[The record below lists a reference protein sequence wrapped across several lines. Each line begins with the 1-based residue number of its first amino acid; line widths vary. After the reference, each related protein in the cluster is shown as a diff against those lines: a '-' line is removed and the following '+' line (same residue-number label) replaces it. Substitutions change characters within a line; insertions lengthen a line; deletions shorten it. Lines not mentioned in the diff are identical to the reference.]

1 MTKVLKCSIF
11 IIFSVIASILF
22 TSNVFAFYRDEPIGH
37 DYYNTSSGKTGFSKA
52 VKNSRISGTTNYY
65 VYKHTTKYKNTTY
78 NIYCLDVARKG
89 GGSNANLKV
98 KRVLSQKNPK
108 DAVILYI
115 ISSPDYSYEEK
126 TIALRAFTPFNGDL
140 ASAQLTYYEKDR
152 ACANRNS
159 GVSWASEDKTSLKAI
174 FGTTSP
180 SASDYSGCKDQKM
193 DTSHYTVSEA
203 KKLFKLALKEGAAV
217 ANGKTIKE
225 KSVIYSDPVFTK
237 DKYDIVYENNQ
248 MYGIRQLT
256 FTGTFKNFN
265 DDEKKPVNI
274 TVTPDTKGNVSGISY
289 EYRVLG
295 DQEWKTFT
303 SSTDFLQHLTKDSVV
318 IEFKISVKAQITEA
332 EKFNVY
338 FSVDTKYEDPVQLT
352 GALLYNSSASGTQR
366 FYIYD
371 KDTTKHSPFNAVIE
385 WDNVIG
391 YCKNEQVDTSDTD
404 KYKTYMKTCCK
415 GHNEPGFSIVTECET
430 AVAKGK
436 TQEEKDKIRST
447 NEFCKLKEKYCDICN
462 GTISVPGTCS
472 EFGDGDTPRCED
484 NADAI
489 VKDNDNVKLCILD
502 YSDQADNTYQMTTDD
517 NVASNDY
524 CKVYC
529 KEDYKISLPLGRW
542 VTAGRSFAL
551 AMNVNASKT
560 CYTDLIDYDKFTK
573 DLAVEKAKLDANS
586 SDTGARNRYKKI
598 LNQYKTCASASWN
611 SDIKFE
617 PTITL
622 TYDEKEYIDKFKDKK
637 VNFKIATKSKNGKDE
652 TTLNVSNDNIWLCSG
667 NDTDDYY
674 NECKNGIVVSK
685 VEDQTSVTL
694 AGYYDPENF
703 GKTDLKIP
711 VTKFAKKISFASAV
725 YAPED
730 NLYTEAGSGV
740 VTTTSSSTNQ
750 KLSTSLVVN
759 GEEITNVGKLPI
771 TLKRETGA
779 YKFNIQFN
787 NVGEYFNSGKTGRL
801 IGGANAVALKDDKT
815 TFKGE
820 YVCSYTVNCPECKVG
835 CVEDPAK
842 GVFCTINDKPNIPTC
857 ITCKINPIPP
867 TYDGNELFITRQ
879 ISLFDVNPSD
889 RKPGINLNTLK
900 GRTAVNSIEAQG
912 EDIYK
917 GSDGKAEYSI
927 TLTPTETK
935 KLQQYNNLKLDSG
948 GYSSLDD
955 FVCDYYSNMVD
966 KSKLTEDEYN
976 ILKKYDYIVCKS
988 KILDKSDSGEYTL
1001 RNIEVSDNGNVSWIE
1016 ACNKTNSD
1024 NCIVGGFYGPAYK

>member
-11 IIFSVIASILF
+11 IIFSFVASIF
-22 TSNVFAFYRDEPIGH
+22 FASNVFAFTKGEYIGH
-37 DYYNTSSGKTGFSKA
+37 DYYDTDKGKTGFSKA
-52 VKNSRISGTTNYY
+52 VTNSSISGTTNYY
-65 VYKHTTKYKNTTY
+65 VYKHTTEY
-78 NIYCLDVARKG
+78 NNKDYLIYCLDVARKG
-89 GGSNANLKV
+89 GGSNAKLKV
-98 KRVLSQKNPK
+98 KRVLSQKNAK

-115 ISSPDYSYEEK
+115 ISSPNYSYEEK

-180 SASDYSGCKDQKM
+180 SASNYSGCSSQKM
-193 DTSHYTVSEA
+193 NTSNYTVSEA
-203 KKLFKLALKEGAAV
+203 KKLFKEALKEGAAV
-217 ANGKTIKE
+217 ANGRTIKE
-225 KSVIYSDPVFTK
+225 KNVTYTAPDFVK
-237 DKYDIVYENNQ
+237 NKYDIVYENDK
-248 MYGIRQLT
+248 MYGIRQIT
-256 FTGTFKNFN
+256 FTGTFTNFN
-265 DDEKKPVNI
+265 DDEKKPVTI
-274 TVTPDTKGNVSGISY
+274 AITPDTKGAAIGTLY

-295 DQEWKTFT
+295 NQEWKTFN
-303 SSTDFLQHLTKDSVV
+303 SSTNFLEFLTKDSVI
-318 IEFKISVKAQITEA
+318 IEFRITVKAQIVDA
-332 EKFNVY
+332 SKFTIN
-338 FSVDTKYEDPVQLT
+338 FKVDTKYEDPLKIS
-352 GALLYNSSASGTQR
+352 GALLYNSKTDGTQR

-371 KDTTKHSPFNAVIE
+371 KETTTHKPFE
-385 WDNVIG
+385 KSLQWDNIIG
-391 YCKNEQVDTSDTD
+391 YCKNEKVDTNDTE
-404 KYKTYMKTCCK
+404 KFKSYMKACCK
-415 GHNEPGFSIVTECET
+415 GHNEPGFSIVDECDT
-430 AVAKGK
+430 ALKNAK
-436 TQEEKDKIRST
+436 TQEERDKVLAN
-447 NEFCKLKEKYCDICN
+447 NEFCKLKTKYCDVCN
-462 GTISVPGTCS
+462 GTISVPQTCS
-472 EFGDGDTPRCED
+472 EFGSGDTPRCED

-524 CKVYC
+524 CRVYC

-560 CYTDLIDYDKFTK
+560 CYTDLIDYDKFARE
-573 DLAVEKAKLDANS
+573 LAFEKSKLDANS

-598 LNQYKTCASASWN
+598 LNQYKTCATASWN

-637 VNFKIATKSKNGKDE
+637 VKFQIANKAKNGKEE
-652 TTLNVSNDNIWLCSG
+652 TTLNVSNNNIWLCSG

-674 NECKNGIVVSK
+674 NECKNGTVVNK
-685 VEDQTSVTL
+685 PEGQVTITL
-694 AGYYDPENF
+694 SGYYDPDNF

-740 VTTTSSSTNQ
+740 ITTTSSNTNR
-750 KLSTSLVVN
+750 KLSTSLLVN
-759 GEEITNVGKLPI
+759 GEEITNVGQLPI
-771 TLKRETGA
+771 TLKREVGA

-787 NVGEYFNSGKTGRL
+787 NVGEYFDSGKTGRL

-835 CVEDPAK
+835 CHEDPTK
-842 GVFCTINDKPNIPTC
+842 GIFCSIGEQPQIPTC
-857 ITCKINPIPP
+857 INCKINPIPP

-879 ISLFDVNPSD
+879 ISLYDVNPSE

-900 GRTAVNSIEAQG
+900 GRTAVNSIEGDG
-912 EDIYK
+912 EKIY
-917 GSDGKAEYSI
+917 GNDFEPEYSI
-927 TLTPTETK
+927 TLTPSETR

-955 FVCDYYSNMVD
+955 FDCDYYSNMVN
-966 KSKLTEDEYN
+966 KSSLTEDEYN

-988 KILDKSDSGEYTL
+988 KLLDKSNSGEYTL
-1001 RNIEVSDNGNVSWIE
+1001 RNIDISNVGNVSWIE
-1016 ACNKTNSD
+1016 ACNKSKNTE
-1024 NCIVGGFYGPAYK
+1024 CIVGGFYGPAYK